1 MLANCAM
8 VARPGE
14 TNAAKLRR
22 LRMWAIRMTKETT
35 PLWVWLSVALLAI
48 GVLTYATLV
57 YFVEY
62 IVGFF

>member
-1 MLANCAM
+1 M

-35 PLWVWLSVALLAI
+35 PLWVWLSVGLLAI
-48 GVLTYATLV
+48 GTLAYFTMV
-57 YFVEY
+57 YLVEY
-62 IVGFF
+62 IIGFF